1 MIEINQ
7 RRKMLTPEEKQ
18 KARDARLEKKRLE
31 DLELERQLQEIRDR
45 KRSRKMDDGRV
56 LQSATTPPRD
66 SSLRGKLTYNA
77 WGYGQ
82 HTGQVF
88 RGHCGR

>member
-1 MIEINQ
+1 MTDEQ
-7 RRKMLTPEEKQ
+7 KQ
-18 KARDARLEKKRLE
+18 KAKAARLERKRLQ

-45 KRSRKMDDGRV
+45 KRS
-56 LQSATTPPRD
+56 QSLALPARD

-82 HTGQVF
+82 RTGQVF